1 MYSRTAMCSILQ
13 LDPQPLQMY
22 VHNINNGAMKNV
34 TSCYLPCEAKR
45 SRWIQ
50 TRTFLQNSLVC
61 WKRCPKDTV
70 GATLLAEI
78 RSRGSCGGEVAAMWR
93 QRGGDVAAMW
103 RRCGGDVSAM
113 WWRCGGNV
121 AAMWWRCGGNVAT
134 MRWRCV
140 DKVATT

>member
-1 MYSRTAMCSILQ
+1 MCSILQ

-34 TSCYLPCEAKR
+34 TSCYLPWETKR

-70 GATLLAEI
+70 GASRQPASSARLVTKKQPASSARLRLPSQEPISTEWVHLDLGPSVVPLANED
-78 RSRGSCGGEVAAMWR
+78 EVALIEVGQAPGHIPVR
-93 QRGGDVAAMW
+93 LR
-103 RRCGGDVSAM
+103 
-113 WWRCGGNV
+113 
-121 AAMWWRCGGNVAT
+121 
-134 MRWRCV
+134 
-140 DKVATT
+140 